1 MKQAEVIDLERMRG
15 VFKTWLGALAADPD
29 AAVAAA
35 LVYEDLPDEA
45 RSAWLD
51 AIEEDSRGLDVP
63 AVALYAPLL
72 AVEQDEPRRLRMM
85 EAIRAG
91 GIPTPSAAAM
101 KAWHGSKN
109 GERAALLV
117 SPVYLAFVE
126 VVGARYV
133 EDEGFRDFVY
143 VPLAHALDPLPD
155 LGIVVEPASAD
166 DVIEELALAVLAHE
180 RTGHPRPAA
189 AQALV
194 RYLSPVIGPAA

>member
-1 MKQAEVIDLERMRG
+1 MKAGEEIDLERVRG
-15 VFKTWLGALAADPD
+15 VFKTWLRALAADPD

-35 LVYEDLPDEA
+35 LVYEDLSPDA
-45 RSAWLD
+45 RAAWLD
-51 AIEEDSRGLDVP
+51 AIAEDARGLDVP

-72 AVEQDEPRRLRMM
+72 AVEHDEARRLRMM

-91 GIPTPSAAAM
+91 GIMTPSPAAVR
-101 KAWHGSKN
+101 AWHGSKD

-117 SPVYLAFVE
+117 APVYLAFVE
-126 VVGARYV
+126 VVGARYR
-133 EDEGFRDFVY
+133 EDEGFRDFIY

-155 LGIVVEPASAD
+155 IGMAVEPAMAD

-180 RTGHPRPAA
+180 RTGQPRPAA